1 MSRPVILVVLIGIIV
16 SILGGAIGNAFG
28 LGFLGSPIA
37 HIQLPAEPVFPK
49 PFIDTGSGLIGNITI
64 TNTMVASWITIVIL
78 AAVTF
83 TVNRKIREVPGRI
96 QGLAEVTFE
105 FLLGLA
111 RNIAGDN
118 ARRFFPLAMTIFL
131 FILVNN
137 WIGILP
143 GFGTIGW
150 VESPEKVVHHAEVKA
165 EKDHGHVNLDT
176 VHLQVFEGTGPI
188 VLLPPGSIDN
198 HMKVSQG
205 YYLTDDGGLKDV
217 PEGQYL
223 DDHGHLKD
231 IPEGQYLDDHG
242 HLKDI
247 PEGENKEN
255 WYGYERKVSKET
267 PNLLIKSQTP
277 GLLIPYLRSANSDL
291 NTPLALALVAMVM
304 IHWWAFSTL
313 GVFGHLGK
321 FINFKQGPIMFV
333 VGILEIIGEL
343 ARIVSFTFRL
353 FGNIFAGEMLL
364 IVMAFLLPVIG
375 IIPFLGME
383 LFVGFMQATV
393 FAVLTLLFGS
403 MAVASHDEH

>member
-1 MSRPVILVVLIGIIV
+1 MSRPVIIVVLIGIIV

-37 HIQLPAEPVFPK
+37 HIQLPAEPVFPE
-49 PFIDTGSGLIGNITI
+49 PFLETGSGLIGDITI

-78 AAVTF
+78 AVVTF

-105 FLLGLA
+105 FFLGLA
-111 RNIAGDN
+111 KNIAGNN

-131 FILVNN
+131 FIIVNN

-165 EKDHGHVNLDT
+165 EKDHGHVNLET

-188 VLLPPGSIDN
+188 VLLPPGSINN
-198 HMKVSQG
+198 HMTVSEG
-205 YYLTDDGGLKDV
+205 YVLEDDGHLRELDTENRHGFN
-217 PEGQYL
+217 EG
-223 DDHGHLKD
+223 
-231 IPEGQYLDDHG
+231 
-242 HLKDI
+242 
-247 PEGENKEN
+247 
-255 WYGYERKVSKET
+255 
-267 PNLLIKSQTP
+267 QTP

-291 NTPLALALVAMVM
+291 NTPLALALVAMVT

-383 LFVGFMQATV
+383 VFVGFMQATV

>member
-1 MSRPVILVVLIGIIV
+1 
-16 SILGGAIGNAFG
+16 
-28 LGFLGSPIA
+28 
-37 HIQLPAEPVFPK
+37 
-49 PFIDTGSGLIGNITI
+49 
-64 TNTMVASWITIVIL
+64 
-78 AAVTF
+78 
-83 TVNRKIREVPGRI
+83 
-96 QGLAEVTFE
+96 
-105 FLLGLA
+105 
-111 RNIAGDN
+111 
-118 ARRFFPLAMTIFL
+118 MTIFL

-188 VLLPPGSIDN
+188 VLLPPGSINN
-198 HMKVSQG
+198 HMTVSEG
-205 YYLTDDGGLKDV
+205 YVLEED
-217 PEGQYL
+217 
-223 DDHGHLKD
+223 GHLRELD
-231 IPEGQYLDDHG
+231 TENRHGFNEG
-242 HLKDI
+242 
-247 PEGENKEN
+247 
-255 WYGYERKVSKET
+255 
-267 PNLLIKSQTP
+267 QTP

-353 FGNIFAGEMLL
+353 FGNMLAGE
-364 IVMAFLLPVIG
+364 IVLFMMTFLLV
-375 IIPFLGME
+375 FLAPLAFYGLE
-383 LFVGFMQATV
+383 ILVGGVQALIFMG
-393 FAVLTLLFGS
+393 LTLVFTV
-403 MAVASHDEH
+403 MAVAPHEGHEEEHSETASK